1 MQLHI
6 PDSTQRPIQ
15 ALQWCDTY
23 LRILDQ
29 RYLPEAVVWVECRT
43 VSEAVAAIVDGAV
56 QDAVAI
62 GLVAA
67 YGIALAARAVGQAD
81 DWALAL
87 EADVAR
93 LAKAPSS
100 SAHLEWVLGIFHDR
114 LSRLQGTETDVPE
127 MLAEVAINL
136 HASDLEI
143 SRATARMAVQV
154 FRRHERRPGGF
165 MTLGRAGSALRAA
178 HAAGLV
184 EQVYLCAGDA
194 PGTTRLAHWELVQ
207 DEVPVAL
214 QGIAAAGQLMRGD
227 NLNWVVVGAQRI
239 AANGD
244 VINDIGTY
252 SLAVLAMHH
261 GLRFMVV
268 ASSSAFDLAL
278 ENADEIEPGDAL
290 LQSAGQLTLDVTP
303 AELIDVIVT
312 ERGLVERPDETA
324 IAELLS
330 PRRLH

>member
-1 MQLHI
+1 MQLHV
-6 PDSTQRPIQ
+6 PDPTQPPIQ
-15 ALQWCDTY
+15 TLEWCGTH
-23 LRILDQ
+23 LRMLDQ
-29 RYLPEAVVWVECRT
+29 RSLPESMVWVECHT
-43 VSEAVAAIVDGAV
+43 VSEAVAAIVDGTV
-56 QDAVAI
+56 QDPAAI

-67 YGIALAARAVGQAD
+67 YGIVLAARAVGQAD

-87 EADVAR
+87 EADVAQ

-100 SAHLEWVLGIFHDR
+100 SAHLEWVLGIFVDR
-114 LSRLQGTETDVPE
+114 LKRLHGAERDVPG

-136 HASDLEI
+136 HVSDMEI
-143 SRATARMAVQV
+143 SRATGRLAVQV

-165 MTLGRAGSALRAA
+165 MTLGNAGSAIRAA
-178 HAAGLV
+178 HAAALV
-184 EQVYLCAGDA
+184 EQVYLCAGEA

-227 NLNWVVVGAQRI
+227 NVNWVVVGAQRI

-244 VINDIGTY
+244 VFNDIGTY

-268 ASSSAFDLAL
+268 ASSSVFDLAL
-278 ENADEIEPGDAL
+278 ENADEIEPDDAL
-290 LQSAGQLTLDVTP
+290 LQSGGRLTLDVTP